1 MGIDVYLNWKGK
13 TEKEE
18 EDQVTGWST
27 EAGSA
32 GYLREAYHGS
42 PYATQILV
50 PEAFEDENAGK
61 NVSIFAKELRAN
73 LDEALKTFKE
83 RVQKLYPDMPPKDY
97 KKREKSFIH
106 FVELAEKKEKETGE
120 PCTIYASY

>member
-42 PYATQILV
+42 PYATQVLV
-50 PEAFEDENAGK
+50 PEAFEDENSGK
-61 NVSIFAKELRAN
+61 NVSMFAKELRAN
-73 LDEALKTFKE
+73 LDDALKAFKE
-83 RVQKLYPDMPPKDY
+83 RVQKLYPDMPRKDY
-97 KKREKSFIH
+97 KKREKSF
-106 FVELAEKKEKETGE
+106 FPVFSSSK
-120 PCTIYASY
+120 ASGTSI